1 MPSKKD
7 LSMFLGE
14 FGEITVAYEL
24 MKRGWDVM
32 RHLGGQGFDLHATKG
47 TVIRYIE
54 VKTVD
59 PWSKIGASKR
69 QLTAT
74 YSPSEI
80 EKAGFLIF
88 YIHSIDIYYIIP
100 SSAFPSSRSI
110 TVFIGK
116 DGKIGTRTKYEPYRN
131 NWELLN

>member
-1 MPSKKD
+1 
-7 LSMFLGE
+7 MFLGE

-24 MKRGWDVM
+24 MRRGWDVM
-32 RHLGGQGFDLHATKG
+32 RHLGGQGFDILATKG
-47 TVIRYIE
+47 TVDRLIE

-59 PWSKIGASKR
+59 LWSRTGKSKR
-69 QLTAT
+69 QLTASL
-74 YSPSEI
+74 SPSEI

-88 YIHSIDIYYIIP
+88 YIHRFDTYYIIP